1 MEDITPKEIQVYG
14 QNINDFI
21 EVVGDIP
28 ISQVT
33 KSEVSEF
40 VTIQSKLPPNRK
52 KSPQYRELTI
62 SELIEKKG
70 IEPQTPQNINKRLTK
85 LSVFGNWC
93 VRQGYISE
101 NPFKDMKLT
110 VKKKRTG
117 RIPFSAQEIR

>member
-62 SELIEKKG
+62 SELLKKKG

-93 VRQGYISE
+93 VRQG
-101 NPFKDMKLT
+101 
-110 VKKKRTG
+110 
-117 RIPFSAQEIR
+117 